1 MPQLDKIT
9 FLSQFFWLCFFY
21 IGFYFLV
28 LKFFLPKISLLL
40 KLRRNKLN
48 GSQDNVNLLI
58 QENKKIHSN
67 YETLFNNALITS
79 KNTFASSLCLVEEWL
94 QSSYSTINTQKP
106 YISMNKTYVRCVG
119 ENKLKENLAFTLFT
133 PEVENIYVSNLLET
147 IKNTTVSPKNPVGNI
162 NNLPSKKKARKI

>member
-28 LKFFLPKISLLL
+28 LKFVLPKISLLL

-48 GSQDNVNLLI
+48 GSQDNVTLLNI
-58 QENKKIHSN
+58 ENKKIHSH

-79 KNTFASSLCLVEEWL
+79 KNTFTSSLGLIEQWL

-106 YISMNKTYVRCVG
+106 YISMNKTYVRSIG

-133 PEVENIYVSNLLET
+133 PEVENIYIYSLFET
-147 IKNTTVSPKNPVGNI
+147 IKNTTVNTQNEKKN
-162 NNLPSKKKARKI
+162 KKVPA